1 MQLDWE
7 KMFKRYVFDDV
18 RTPYFTPALRLTQT
32 QARYELFV
40 YTIFLGMLFAVL
52 SVASL
57 SPDLPHKG
65 AAGVSAYALSVVLA
79 AVAFGVT
86 RHPWAAAYCAS
97 APLAA
102 LFYFLIYGFHPNL
115 GGGDKVL
122 LVAAVLVW
130 LRYSWRV
137 LAIVRTYPS
146 MPPS

>member
-7 KMFKRYVFDDV
+7 KMFKRYVFDDE
-18 RTPYFTPALRLTQT
+18 RTPYFTRAERLTQT

-40 YTIFLGMLFAVL
+40 YTVFLGALFAVL
-52 SVASL
+52 SVATL
-57 SPDLPHKG
+57 SPDLPHRG

-86 RHPWAAAYCAS
+86 RHAWTAAYCAS

-115 GGGDKVL
+115 GTADKVL
-122 LVAAVLVW
+122 LVVVVLVW

-137 LAIVRTYPS
+137 LAIVRFYPS
-146 MPPS
+146 MPPR

>member
-7 KMFKRYVFDDV
+7 KMFKRYVFDDE
-18 RTPYFTPALRLTQT
+18 RTPYFTPAERLTRK

-40 YTIFLGMLFAVL
+40 FTVFLGVLFAVV

-57 SPDLPHKG
+57 SPDLPHRG
-65 AAGVSAYALSVVLA
+65 APGVSAYALSVVLA

-102 LFYFLIYGFHPNL
+102 LLYFLLYGFHPNL
-115 GGGDKVL
+115 GAGDKVL
-122 LVAAVLVW
+122 LIVAVLVW

-137 LAIVRTYPS
+137 LAIVRTYPG
-146 MPPS
+146 MPPG

>member
-18 RTPYFTPALRLTQT
+18 RTPYFTPAVRLTQT

-52 SVASL
+52 SIASL
-57 SPDLPHKG
+57 SPDLPHRG
-65 AAGVSAYALSVVLA
+65 ALGVSAYALSIVCA
-79 AVAFGVT
+79 AVAFGVG

-102 LFYFLIYGFHPNL
+102 LLYFILYGFHPNL
-115 GGGDKVL
+115 GTSDKVL
-122 LVAAVLVW
+122 LTVVVLIW
-130 LRYSWRV
+130 LLYSRRV
-137 LAIVRTYPS
+137 LAIVRTYPD

>member
-1 MQLDWE
+1 MSLDWE

-18 RTPYFTPALRLTQT
+18 RTPYFTSVPRLTQT

-40 YTIFLGMLFAVL
+40 YTVFLGTLFAVV

-65 AAGVSAYALSVVLA
+65 ATGVSAYAISVVGGAL
-79 AVAFGVT
+79 AFGVT

-102 LFYFLIYGFHPNL
+102 LLYFFLYGFHPSL
-115 GGGDKVL
+115 GTGDKVL
-122 LVAAVLVW
+122 LTVAVLAW

-137 LAIVRTYPS
+137 LGIVRSYPS
-146 MPPS
+146 MPPG

>member
-18 RTPYFTPALRLTQT
+18 RTPYFTRAERLTQT

-57 SPDLPHKG
+57 SPDLPHRG
-65 AAGVSAYALSVVLA
+65 APGVSAYALSVVLA
-79 AVAFGVT
+79 AVAFGVA

-102 LFYFLIYGFHPNL
+102 LSLFPHLRVPSEPRHRRQGPPDRRCA
-115 GGGDKVL
+115 GV
-122 LVAAVLVW
+122 VAL
-130 LRYSWRV
+130 
-137 LAIVRTYPS
+137 
-146 MPPS
+146 

>member
-7 KMFKRYVFDDV
+7 KLFKRYVFDDE
-18 RTPYFTPALRLTQT
+18 RTPYFTPAVQLTQR
-32 QARYELFV
+32 QARYELFI
-40 YTIFLGMLFAVL
+40 YTIFLSMFFAVV

-65 AAGVSAYALSVVLA
+65 ANGVTAYTLSVLGA

-102 LFYFLIYGFHPNL
+102 MLYFVLYGFHPNL
-115 GGGDKVL
+115 NPADKVVL
-122 LVAAVLVW
+122 IVAVLLW

-137 LAIVRTYPS
+137 LTIVRAYPN

>member
-18 RTPYFTPALRLTQT
+18 RTPYFTPAVRLTQT

-57 SPDLPHKG
+57 SPDLPHRG

-79 AVAFGVT
+79 AVAFGVA

-115 GGGDKVL
+115 GTGDKVL
-122 LVAAVLVW
+122 LTVVVLVW

-137 LAIVRTYPS
+137 LAIVRSFPS
-146 MPPS
+146 MPPG